1 MTSFILK
8 SPVYKEMQVIIQK
21 MNMKKTVK
29 MARTIDQLR
38 NKYNLKNDIGIN
50 EVKIG
55 RKILIK

>member
-1 MTSFILK
+1 VTSFILK

-55 RKILIK
+55 R